1 MTRVVFM
8 GTPDYAVPS
17 LEALCAHH
25 QVALVITQPD
35 RKQGRG
41 QKLSPPPVKTTAL
54 RYGLPVWQ
62 PNTLRNPEAIDRL
75 RATGADVYITAAI
88 GFILPPAVLALPP
101 HGCLNL
107 HASLLPRWRGA
118 APVSAA
124 ILNGDPETGITLM
137 QTDEGLDTGPIL
149 AQVRCPI
156 APDDTTETLT
166 HRLAHMGADLLIAV
180 LPRWINGEIIPQTQP
195 SEGATFSQRLSKE
208 AGWIDWRQPASL
220 IERMTRAYD
229 PWPGAYTTYR
239 GRRLKIVRAEALPDW
254 PHALSPGHAILVP
267 DKRIAVTTGRGVL
280 VLREI
285 QLAGKR
291 AMSPDALWRGYPDFV
306 GSALGQTDQMP
317 GQSR

>member
-8 GTPDYAVPS
+8 GTPDFAVPS

-41 QKLSPPPVKTTAL
+41 QKLSSPPVKTVAL
-54 RYGLPVWQ
+54 RHELPIWQ
-62 PNTLRNPEAIDRL
+62 PETLRTPEAIDRL
-75 RATGADVYITAAI
+75 RATHADVYITAAI

-124 ILNGDPETGITLM
+124 ILNGDPESGVTLM
-137 QTDEGLDTGPIL
+137 QMDEGLDTGPIV
-149 AQVRCPI
+149 AQVHCSI

-166 HRLAHMGADLLIAV
+166 HRLAAVGAELLTAA
-180 LPRWINGEIIPQTQP
+180 LPRWMNDEIVPQAQP
-195 SEGATFSQRLSKE
+195 SEGITYSERLSR
-208 AGWIDWRQPASL
+208 ASGWIDWRQPATVL
-220 IERMTRAYD
+220 ERMTRAYT
-229 PWPGAYTTYR
+229 PWPGTYTTY
-239 GRRLKIVRAEALPDW
+239 GGQRLKIVRARALPDW
-254 PHALSPGHAILVP
+254 HEASPPGCAILLP
-267 DKRIAVTTGRGVL
+267 DRRIAVSTGQGVL
-280 VLREI
+280 VLHEI

-291 AMSPDALWRGYPDFV
+291 AMSVDAFYRGNPDFV
-306 GSALGQTDQMP
+306 GSTLGQMDQVP
-317 GQSR
+317 EQSR

>member
-8 GTPDYAVPS
+8 GTPDFAIPS
-17 LEALCAHH
+17 LEALCARH

-35 RKQGRG
+35 RRQGRG
-41 QKLSPPPVKTTAL
+41 QKLLPSPVKATAL

-62 PNTLRNPEAIDRL
+62 PTTLRTPEAIDRL
-75 RATGADVYITAAI
+75 RATDADVYITAAI
-88 GFILPPAVLALPP
+88 GFILSPAVLTLPP

-124 ILNGDPETGITLM
+124 ILSGDPETGVTLM
-137 QTDEGLDTGPIL
+137 QMDEGLDTGPIL

-166 HRLAHMGADLLIAV
+166 RRLAQMGADLLIDV
-180 LPRWINGEIIPQTQP
+180 LPRWTGGQIVPQAQP
-195 SEGATFSQRLSKE
+195 EGATFSRRLSKE
-208 AGWIDWRQPASL
+208 AGWIDWRLPAPAL
-220 IERMTRAYD
+220 ERMTRAYD

-239 GRRLKIVRAEALPDW
+239 GQRLKIVRAQALPDRYDAR
-254 PHALSPGHAILVP
+254 PSGYVILLPDQRVAI
-267 DKRIAVTTGRGVL
+267 TTGQGVL
-280 VLREI
+280 VLHEV

-291 AMSPDALWRGYPDFV
+291 AVSIDAFCRGYPDLI
-306 GSALGQTDQMP
+306 GSALGQTDRAPAQP
-317 GQSR
+317 R